1 MAHDK
6 RVSAAYATFDRTK
19 SYSLADAVKL
29 VKSNARAKF
38 DETVELSMNLGID
51 PRHADQMVRGLI
63 SLPNGTGKTLRVGVF
78 ARAAKAEEARAAGAD
93 VVGAEDLA
101 EKVQAGD
108 IQFDRCIATP
118 DMMAL
123 VGRLGKIL
131 GPRGLMPNPKLG
143 TVTMDVKGAVSAA
156 KAGQVEFRAEKAGII
171 HAGIGK
177 ASFEET
183 KLLENIRALVDAVQK
198 AKPTGA
204 KGTYVQKVALSS
216 TMGPGV
222 RVDVSSLGA

>member
-1 MAHDK
+1 MAKNK
-6 RVSAAYATFDRTK
+6 RLVAAQATVDRNK
-19 SYSLADAVKL
+19 SYSLDEAIKL

-38 DETVELSMNLGID
+38 DETIELSLNLGID
-51 PRHADQMVRGLI
+51 PRHADQMVRGLVG
-63 SLPNGTGKTLRVGVF
+63 LPNGTGKVIRIGVF
-78 ARAAKAEEARAAGAD
+78 ARGPKAQEALDAGAD

-131 GPRGLMPNPKLG
+131 GPRGLMPNPRIG

-171 HAGIGK
+171 HAGVGK
-177 ASFEET
+177 VSFDDE
-183 KLLENIRALVDAVQK
+183 KLLENIKALVDAIQR
-198 AKPTGA
+198 AKPAGA
-204 KGTYVQKVALSS
+204 QGTYLQKVAVSS
-216 TMGPGV
+216 SMGPGV
-222 RVDVSSLGA
+222 SVDVASVSA